1 MFEFTYSEAV
11 AILQVIMIDLV
22 LAGDNAI
29 VVGMAAATV
38 ARELRRKVIFYG
50 ILLAVVLRITF
61 AAVTMELLGIIGL
74 TFAGGILLLWV
85 CWKLWRDLTGQD
97 EEGAG
102 ADLLDEASSADAI
115 ENGAEAGAKVPEK
128 TLTQA
133 VVQVAIA
140 DISMSIDN
148 IVAVAAIARENTQL
162 LIFGLALAIAF
173 MAFFASLI
181 MQVMVRFRWLSYLG
195 LAFLV
200 YLAAMMLYDGLAEL
214 GVTASLIL

>member
-1 MFEFTYSEAV
+1 MFEFNYSEAV

-97 EEGAG
+97 EEDAG
-102 ADLLDEASSADAI
+102 AYLLDEASSADAI

-140 DISMSIDN
+140 DISMSLDN
-148 IVAVAAIARENTQL
+148 VLAVAGAADEHTNALVI
-162 LIFGLALAIAF
+162 GLALSVILMGIGATLIARLL
-173 MAFFASLI
+173 ADHKWI
-181 MQVMVRFRWLSYLG
+181 GYVG
-195 LAFLV
+195 LA
-200 YLAAMMLYDGLAEL
+200 
-214 GVTASLIL
+214 LIGYIALSMIYSGGMEIMSVAGI